1 MYIYI
6 FKYMVINYYLILDN
20 IYNINRMVTTTWH
33 VFSYPDSKRQNFEHA
48 LNGKHASKHHVHV
61 M

>member
-1 MYIYI
+1 
-6 FKYMVINYYLILDN
+6 
-20 IYNINRMVTTTWH
+20 MVTTTWH
-33 VFSYPDSKRQNFEHA
+33 VFSYPDSERQNFEHA

>member
-1 MYIYI
+1 
-6 FKYMVINYYLILDN
+6 
-20 IYNINRMVTTTWH
+20 MVTTTWH
-33 VFSYPDSKRQNFEHA
+33 VFSYPNSERQNFEYA

>member
-1 MYIYI
+1 MWLL
-6 FKYMVINYYLILDN
+6 FED
-20 IYNINRMVTTTWH
+20 
-33 VFSYPDSKRQNFEHA
+33 VFSYPDSKRQNFENA